1 MKLESLK
8 RQPRDSDSEKGFTL
22 LETAVALVVMMIV
35 TIGVASA
42 FVYAMG
48 SNGGASDRT
57 AALAVAQKAIER
69 LRAADFVDAGLAS
82 TATSGARTESVSING
97 HSYQITTTIVDTVV
111 SGKITLKK
119 ITVQVTPQNNNTLS
133 SLSSG
138 ASTSGAFGSV
148 MLVTERCSPIVGTN
162 LQ

>member
-1 MKLESLK
+1 MRLRNAKLQRRS
-8 RQPRDSDSEKGFTL
+8 SASEEGFTL

-35 TIGVASA
+35 GVGVASA
-42 FVYAMG
+42 FVYAVS
-48 SNGGASDRT
+48 SNTGASDRT

-69 LRAADFVDAGLAS
+69 LRAADFVDASLTS
-82 TATSGARTESVSING
+82 TATSGPRTENVSVNG
-97 HSYQITTTIVDTVV
+97 HSYQITTTVVDTVV

-119 ITVQVTPQNNNTLS
+119 ITVQVTPKNNNRLS

-138 ASTSGAFGSV
+138 STTSGAFGSV
-148 MLVTERCSPIVGTN
+148 MLVTERCSPVVGAN

>member
-1 MKLESLK
+1 MRLRNVKLQRRS
-8 RQPRDSDSEKGFTL
+8 SASEEGFTL

-35 TIGVASA
+35 GVGIASA
-42 FVYAMG
+42 FAYAVG
-48 SNGGASDRT
+48 SNSGATDRT

-69 LRAADFVDAGLAS
+69 IRAADFVDAGLAS
-82 TATSGARTESVSING
+82 TATSGARTESVSFNE
-97 HSYQITTTIVDTVV
+97 HSFQITTTVVDTVV

-119 ITVQVTPQNNNTLS
+119 ITVQVTPQNSNKLS

-138 ASTSGAFGSV
+138 ASTSGAFSSV
-148 MLVTERCSPIVGTN
+148 TLVTERCSPIVGAN